1 MTTTTTRV
9 DLADEL
15 GDSSGAT
22 GTHPDFI
29 RKIADQNPRMTLSL
43 NDASS
48 TDQSA
53 LDTENRGDTAVGFH
67 QLAPVTLFLDK
78 PRTRSA
84 EASFYPLQEWEGYV
98 VSITDDTFTARL
110 VDLTTN
116 DGIEEEADFPIAELS
131 AADQGEL
138 RPGAIFRWA
147 IGYRRTRSGNKKRF
161 SRIVLRR
168 LPAWTESELERIRQE
183 AEALASAL
191 HGE

>member
-22 GTHPDFI
+22 GTHSDFI
-29 RKIADQNPRMTLSL
+29 QKIADQNPRMALSL

-53 LDTENRGDTAVGFH
+53 LDTEHQGDTAVGFH
-67 QLAPVTLFLDK
+67 QSAPVKLFPDK
-78 PRTRSA
+78 PRARSA

-110 VDLTTN
+110 VDLTAN
-116 DGIEEEADFPIAELS
+116 DRMEEEADFPITELS

-147 IGYRRTRSGNKKRF
+147 IGYRRTRGGNKERL